1 MGAGA
6 RTRRRPAAVA
16 PAAAP
21 KPAPAPKAGA
31 TPSSRFRGRDGYRAD
46 FLGDGPLAVP
56 LPGLGPRAADVAPV
70 SDDPC
75 GVLKYRHFS
84 VIQSASRRLPMLT
97 AVNIDGAR
105 SVALKRKDD
114 WRLDGRL
121 SADHQIGN
129 ELYAS
134 NPLDRGHMV
143 RRNDP
148 GWGTKSQ
155 AAQGENDT
163 FHYTNS
169 TPQHERLNQRE
180 WVGLEDYV
188 LQNARTRGFRACV
201 FTGPVF
207 RDDDRR
213 LKAQPGAQDVPI
225 PEEFWKIAA
234 MVNDDTG
241 ELSVTGYVLSH
252 GPLIRDLVEA
262 AFVYGEYKTY
272 QVRID
277 RIEAATGFDFGA
289 LRDQDPLAAPGMN
302 ETLFGEA
309 AIPIGGPGDLRL

>member
-1 MGAGA
+1 
-6 RTRRRPAAVA
+6 V
-16 PAAAP
+16 AAAATTP
-21 KPAPAPKAGA
+21 KPAPAPKTGA
-31 TPSSRFRGRDGYRAD
+31 TQASRFRGREGYQAD
-46 FLGDGPLAVP
+46 FLGDGALAVP
-56 LPGLGPRAADVAPV
+56 LPGLGPRASDVAPV
-70 SDDPC
+70 SDDPS

-105 SVALKRKDD
+105 AVMLKRKGD

-121 SADHQIGN
+121 SADHQIGD

-148 GWGTKSQ
+148 GWGPKARAQ
-155 AAQGENDT
+155 QGESDT
-163 FHYTNS
+163 FHYTNAA
-169 TPQHERLNQRE
+169 PQHERLNQRE
-180 WVGLEDYV
+180 WVGLEDYI
-188 LQNARTRGFRACV
+188 LQNARTRDFKACV

-213 LKAQPGAQDVPI
+213 LKAGLGSQDAQI
-225 PEEFWKIAA
+225 PEEFWKVAV
-234 MVNDDTG
+234 MVNADTG
-241 ELSVTGYVLSH
+241 ALSATGYVLSH
-252 GPLIRDLVEA
+252 GPMIRDLVEA

-277 RIEAATGFDFGA
+277 RIGKATGFDFGA
-289 LRDQDPLAAPGMN
+289 LCDHDPLARPGVN
-302 ETLFGEA
+302 EAVFGEA
-309 AIPIGGPGDLRL
+309 ALAIGGPDDLRL